1 VVAVSNVYP
10 LFPPL
15 IDVRVPQELRAIPA
29 WILWRYQQFDG
40 EKKPR
45 KMPYWANGNRRYGDQ
60 GSPLDRDNLTSFD
73 VAREAA
79 IRGGFD
85 GVGFAPLE
93 DFGYTFLDFD
103 NCVDDEGRIP
113 PEIMAIVGRTYAEY
127 SPSGKGVRAVLKGDL
142 GNRKSHGEPYGVET
156 FSSRGYVTFT
166 GYILPE
172 VDITY
177 GFDHI
182 APVNDATHAF
192 IEARFGPQAG
202 KLDPDDFMAGY
213 EPRLGLSVEEMEEL
227 LGHLDPSMGR
237 DPWLRVGLAL
247 HHETQG
253 DDTGF
258 ELWNEWSSG
267 GDTYPGE
274 EQLRYY
280 WDRFEQR
287 AGRRSVTMA
296 SVKGMV
302 KALGGTVSP
311 EQVLAKAEQ
320 VAERLERGPFAVL
333 TYDEIQA
340 RPEPEWLIKG
350 ILPEGELNV
359 IFGASGSGKSF
370 VALDFAA
377 HIARG
382 APWRGRRVKKGK
394 TVIVAAEGGGG
405 YAKRTR
411 AYAKYHGLTAAEMAD
426 IGIVLAAPNF
436 LEQDDIAEVIGE
448 IRKFGD
454 VSSVFIDTLAQ
465 VTPGANENAS
475 EDMGRALS
483 NLKLLH
489 RALKTTV
496 NVVHHAGK
504 DLSKGSRGWS
514 GIKGA
519 AESQIEVLRHEDN
532 SREIFVEKMK
542 DGEDGMRLPFKLE
555 VVDLGTDRDGDPLNS
570 CVAVECDPAPKGDMD
585 LGRGL
590 KRRGRIENHVLEVM
604 HTYGEQDTVSVAELV
619 DRAADMLPL
628 PEEGKRDTRRQT
640 VVRALQNLSR
650 EKDGP
655 LQVAGGRVIFYE

>member
-1 VVAVSNVYP
+1 
-10 LFPPL
+10 
-15 IDVRVPQELRAIPA
+15 
-29 WILWRYQQFDG
+29 
-40 EKKPR
+40 
-45 KMPYWANGNRRYGDQ
+45 
-60 GSPLDRDNLTSFD
+60 
-73 VAREAA
+73 
-79 IRGGFD
+79 
-85 GVGFAPLE
+85 
-93 DFGYTFLDFD
+93 
-103 NCVDDEGRIP
+103 
-113 PEIMAIVGRTYAEY
+113 
-127 SPSGKGVRAVLKGDL
+127 
-142 GNRKSHGEPYGVET
+142 
-156 FSSRGYVTFT
+156 
-166 GYILPE
+166 
-172 VDITY
+172 
-177 GFDHI
+177 
-182 APVNDATHAF
+182 
-192 IEARFGPQAG
+192 
-202 KLDPDDFMAGY
+202 
-213 EPRLGLSVEEMEEL
+213 
-227 LGHLDPSMGR
+227 MGR